1 MKRILI
7 IWLVH
12 FIITIGCIIIMSG
25 LVHKNLMGDQ
35 TVSYLI
41 LTLKFFAELL
51 SNPIQPFIKMWASP
65 KSLEFIPFLIINSLI
80 WAVVVKYLHDKWRYF
95 RKST

>member
-1 MKRILI
+1 
-7 IWLVH
+7 
-12 FIITIGCIIIMSG
+12 
-25 LVHKNLMGDQ
+25 MGVQ
-35 TVSYLI
+35 AVSYSI
-41 LTLKFFAELL
+41 LTLKFLAELL

-80 WAVVVKYLHDKWRYF
+80 WAVVGNYLLDKWRYF